1 MFVYGKHLSGVI
13 TFLRTTKAL
22 SRRGKGGNSSFLSSK
37 WFFLGGK
44 TVDTTRQIIDTEKKK
59 LIQFIAVTSL
69 TAVKIEERN
78 EKSNSIRWQENL
90 VSSVFFGVLYAV
102 VARLIV
108 DALRP
113 WKSGNKRYLSPSM
126 IFRNRDFLLTCV
138 TKFSSVSIWTN
149 TGEAIYP
156 ILTGTT
162 VFASNTDTII
172 DVWKQPH
179 TKL

>member
-1 MFVYGKHLSGVI
+1 MFVYGNHLSGVI

-22 SRRGKGGNSSFLSSK
+22 SRRGKVAIVCFSRQSDSFL
-37 WFFLGGK
+37 GA
-44 TVDTTRQIIDTEKKK
+44 TRSILRGRLLTQKKK
-59 LIQFIAVTSL
+59 LIQVIAVTSL

-113 WKSGNKRYLSPSM
+113 
-126 IFRNRDFLLTCV
+126 
-138 TKFSSVSIWTN
+138 
-149 TGEAIYP
+149 
-156 ILTGTT
+156 
-162 VFASNTDTII
+162 
-172 DVWKQPH
+172 
-179 TKL
+179 

>member
-1 MFVYGKHLSGVI
+1 MFVYGNHLSGVI

-37 WFFLGGK
+37 RFFWGGGGGK
-44 TVDTTRQIIDTEKKK
+44 TVDTKRQIIDTEKKK

-90 VSSVFFGVLYAV
+90 ASSVFFGVLYAV

-113 WKSGNKRYLSPSM
+113 
-126 IFRNRDFLLTCV
+126 
-138 TKFSSVSIWTN
+138 
-149 TGEAIYP
+149 
-156 ILTGTT
+156 
-162 VFASNTDTII
+162 
-172 DVWKQPH
+172 
-179 TKL
+179 

>member
-1 MFVYGKHLSGVI
+1 MAIVRFFRQSDSFWGAKRSI
-13 TFLRTTKAL
+13 LRGRLLTQK
-22 SRRGKGGNSSFLSSK
+22 
-37 WFFLGGK
+37 
-44 TVDTTRQIIDTEKKK
+44 KKK

-113 WKSGNKRYLSPSM
+113 
-126 IFRNRDFLLTCV
+126 
-138 TKFSSVSIWTN
+138 
-149 TGEAIYP
+149 
-156 ILTGTT
+156 
-162 VFASNTDTII
+162 
-172 DVWKQPH
+172 
-179 TKL
+179 